1 MGGAGEDKVGKFALY
16 EVSRPAQCDN
26 VAPKAFSHL
35 PNTRIA
41 KATVLQKIRNDIFT
55 NGLFRSKS
63 NNNASWMEGILLRLQ
78 PNCVRAID
86 LVLTQ
91 VFGLFYPLP
100 TVKF

>member
-41 KATVLQKIRNDIFT
+41 KTTVLKKIRNDI
-55 NGLFRSKS
+55 S
-63 NNNASWMEGILLRLQ
+63 ILLDSL
-78 PNCVRAID
+78 NEI
-86 LVLTQ
+86 
-91 VFGLFYPLP
+91 
-100 TVKF
+100 